1 MSSSLLLVL
10 EVRGVV
16 VNVSVVT
23 DPSRYTQVEEEVL
36 DFLDSDEFRDI
47 EDWDSS
53 IEAIIRQVMTSA
65 GLDAPKKEV
74 DDDNN

>member
-16 VNVSVVT
+16 VNVSVLT
-23 DPSRYTQVEEEVL
+23 DPSRYAKVEEEVL

-65 GLDAPKKEV
+65 GFDAPKKEV